1 MAESPD
7 IHWVEWLLLFLWQGQ
22 GGRIMKI
29 LTGKIVVGAAL
40 AISLGAFTIPA
51 GASVPPLIH
60 TNTVIKPVPGIQ
72 IAQVARDVDEKAD
85 EVRDGAT
92 GAVDAVDAAHRR
104 HERNEYRHHT
114 IAGKVDSKIDEAH
127 NEAVGA
133 TNAMHRAHERHEA
146 VEHAEGR
153 D

>member
-1 MAESPD
+1 
-7 IHWVEWLLLFLWQGQ
+7 
-22 GGRIMKI
+22 MKI

-51 GASVPPLIH
+51 GASVPPLVH

-72 IAQVARDVDEKAD
+72 IAQVARDVVEKAD
-85 EVRDGAT
+85 EMRNGTV
-92 GAVDAVDAAHRR
+92 GAVNAVDAAHRR

-114 IAGKVDSKIDEAH
+114 IGSKLDSKVDEVK
-127 NEAVGA
+127 NETKGA
-133 TNAMHRAHERHEA
+133 GHAIERAHDQHEA

>member
-1 MAESPD
+1 
-7 IHWVEWLLLFLWQGQ
+7 VEWLLLFPWQGQ
-22 GGRIMKI
+22 GGRIMKT

-51 GASVPPLIH
+51 GASVPPIGH
-60 TNTVIKPVPGIQ
+60 NDSANKPLAGIQ
-72 IAQVARDVDEKAD
+72 LAQVARDVDEKVD
-85 EVRDGAT
+85 EVRNGT
-92 GAVDAVDAAHRR
+92 VGAVNAVDAAHRR

-114 IAGKVDSKIDEAH
+114 IRGKVDSKVDEVN

-133 TNAMHRAHERHEA
+133 GHAVERAHDQHEA
-146 VEHAEGR
+146 VERAEGR

>member
-1 MAESPD
+1 
-7 IHWVEWLLLFLWQGQ
+7 
-22 GGRIMKI
+22 MKI

-60 TNTVIKPVPGIQ
+60 TSTVIKPVPGIQ

-85 EVRDGAT
+85 EVRDEVRDGAT
-92 GAVDAVDAAHRR
+92 GSVDAIDAAHRR
-104 HERNEYRHHT
+104 HERNEYRHRT

-127 NEAVGA
+127 NETVGA
-133 TNAMHRAHERHEA
+133 TNAVHRAHERHEA
-146 VEHAEGR
+146 V
-153 D
+153 